1 MILDI
6 EDYAGISDFFA
17 EFAVERRSAV
27 TTSNGTNG
35 MAKHEE

>member
-17 EFAVERRSAV
+17 GFAVERRSAP
-27 TTSNGTNG
+27 TNSNGTNG
-35 MAKHEE
+35 IAKN